1 MPTFMP
7 PTEPYAQFD
16 ENKPYGIAY
25 KLMRYFGTLDR
36 GRNVFLL
43 KNGTI
48 TETDPDSQT
57 VLWSDV
63 DTVWWGSAAEP
74 YVVTSAQAALLTAAG
89 YTVEA

>member
-7 PTEPYAQFD
+7 PIEPYSQVD
-16 ENKPYGIAY
+16 ESHPRGLAY
-25 KLMRYFGTLDR
+25 RLMRYFGTMDR

-43 KNGTI
+43 KNGTV
-48 TETDPDSQT
+48 TETDPDSRT

-74 YVVTSAQAALLTAAG
+74 YVVTDAQAALLTAAG

>member
-16 ENKPYGIAY
+16 ETRRYGIAY
-25 KLMRYFGTLDR
+25 KLMRYFGSLDR

-43 KNGTI
+43 NDGTI
-48 TETDPDSQT
+48 TETDPDSRT
-57 VLWSDV
+57 ILWSDV

-74 YVVTSAQAALLTAAG
+74 YVVTEEQAALLTAAG
-89 YTVEA
+89 YTVTA